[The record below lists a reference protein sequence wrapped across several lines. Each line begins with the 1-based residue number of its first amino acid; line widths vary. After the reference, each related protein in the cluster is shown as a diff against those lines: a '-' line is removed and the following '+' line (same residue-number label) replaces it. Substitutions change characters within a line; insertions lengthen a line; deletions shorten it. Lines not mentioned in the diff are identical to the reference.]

1 MNPVRAA
8 RRTRRQLR
16 ALMFLA
22 LALGSIGVAC
32 RREAPPPP
40 VAGPGPVAEVAS
52 TPASAAIDPPRAAT
66 TVPLASPGEAS
77 TSGPADGLLVPVQ
90 GVSAEQ
96 LHDTFTDARG
106 SGGMH
111 DAIDIMAPAG
121 TPVIA
126 VADGTVEKLFESRRG
141 GTTLYQ
147 FNPERTHA
155 YYYAHLQGYAPGIAE
170 RQLLRRGQVIGYVG
184 STGNANPQAPHLH
197 FAVFALGPER
207 RWWEGV
213 ALNPYP
219 LLRPRG

>member
-22 LALGSIGVAC
+22 FALGSIGIAC

-66 TVPLASPGEAS
+66 TAPLASPGEAS

-111 DAIDIMAPAG
+111 DAIDI
-121 TPVIA
+121 
-126 VADGTVEKLFESRRG
+126 
-141 GTTLYQ
+141 
-147 FNPERTHA
+147 
-155 YYYAHLQGYAPGIAE
+155 
-170 RQLLRRGQVIGYVG
+170 
-184 STGNANPQAPHLH
+184 
-197 FAVFALGPER
+197 
-207 RWWEGV
+207 
-213 ALNPYP
+213 
-219 LLRPRG
+219 